1 MITFPQFKRVQAT
14 DKSLNLVQDQL
25 QKAFSLLSNNPF
37 IAGHFLP
44 QVPLVQG
51 QNLISHS
58 LGRAYISWGP
68 LRPSAA
74 LHVYEITSPD
84 PTKYVNLVS
93 SGPGTQD
100 IYVF

>member
-1 MITFPQFKRVQAT
+1 LITFPNFRRVQST
-14 DKSLNLVQDQL
+14 DKDLNLVQDQL
-25 QKAFSLLSNNPF
+25 GKAFALLAGNPF

-74 LHVYEITSPD
+74 LHVYEIPSPD
-84 PTKYVNLVS
+84 ATKYVNLVA